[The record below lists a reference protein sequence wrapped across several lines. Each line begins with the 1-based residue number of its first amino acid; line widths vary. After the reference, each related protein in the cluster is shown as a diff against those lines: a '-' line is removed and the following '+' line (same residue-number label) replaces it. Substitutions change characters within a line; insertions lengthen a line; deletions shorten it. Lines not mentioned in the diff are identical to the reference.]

1 MKVKEL
7 AELAR
12 TTVRTVRYYHQI
24 SLLPLPAQ
32 RHGWR
37 DYGMAHVARLLRVRW
52 LVDAGVPLTQ
62 VKEMLAAE
70 PASPFTVPPGAPG
83 SADLPDDGSLARASI
98 LTDLRHTLDGVDRQ
112 IADLTS
118 QRGRLAGLIASVE
131 ADGPLTPVPPQLV
144 WMYTELM
151 RRAPSE
157 RARRIMQSEWDVL
170 EVACYRM
177 ELPHGVVEF
186 VDRLSAAD
194 LDRIAEFFDRFQQLT
209 GTRATDVE
217 EQLRALAAEVAQ
229 FSRAVAPE
237 VIADWEDLMADG
249 SYAWA
254 WRAFILAFPGRHYRI
269 YAEAIA
275 EELGVRL
282 SAEDHRAL
290 KEWESHDQHT
300 QR

>member
-186 VDRLSAAD
+186 VDRLSVSD
-194 LDRIAEFFDRFQQLT
+194 LDRIAEYFDRFQQLT